1 MTASALARIAS
12 RARRRRI
19 AVQWTL
25 WLLWIFVSMY
35 AAWRFGGAP
44 SAASIAALGLV
55 ALVLLSW
62 RSTRA
67 LGRDWLVRSL
77 DDRET
82 ALQDSADLLFA
93 PATALNPL
101 QTLQQARVRAALER
115 HASLDLREP
124 WPHKRIFVSMLAAA
138 GAAIVLCFWQ
148 PTTLQTET
156 ASTTVPAAL
165 EAPPALQSLQAT
177 LQAAPPKY
185 TGLPVRRLD
194 DIEGVVEEG
203 SELAWE
209 LRFAIEPAAARLR
222 FVEGDALELAQ
233 HEGSWRA
240 TRTITASTL
249 YRIEFEGAPPL
260 PERAAYRLEM
270 KPDLAPQIT
279 MLQPDKTLTVLD
291 AATARWSLAFD
302 AIDDYA
308 LGAAELELTLAQG
321 SGEQVTVSER
331 RVALRGAGDA
341 RRQHFEHR
349 IDLTALG
356 FAQGDDLI
364 ARVVV
369 RDRRAP
375 KPNITRSPSF
385 ILRWPPPRGA
395 DGTGVEGLVQQ
406 NMPAYFRSQRQII
419 IDTEALIAQRSKLPA
434 DEYVVRSDVIGA
446 DQRLLRLKYGQ
457 FLGEESESEN
467 EVAEHHDEGG
477 GSVFEQA
484 HELMADAGHLHDLP
498 EAATLL
504 DPDTRRLLRSALDAM
519 WQAERELRTGNPVA
533 ALPYEN
539 RALEFIKRVQQAD
552 RIYLARVG
560 LELPQLDA
568 SRRLTGERPAAS
580 LRNDPLAAHDADNV
594 PAQMWKAL
602 QYGTDLPLDALA
614 QWIDGER
621 GRLEDPLSMLA
632 EIDALRRNANCGDCR
647 ERLAKQIW
655 SVLTPPPATP
665 SMRPAPDA
673 AGRAYLDALAPAG
686 ESL

>member
-1 MTASALARIAS
+1 MTTSVLTRIAS

-19 AVQWTL
+19 AVQWAL
-25 WLLWIFVSMY
+25 WLPWIFVAAY
-35 AAWRFGGAP
+35 AAWRFAGVP
-44 SAASIAALGLV
+44 SAALIAAIGLV
-55 ALVLLSW
+55 APVMLSW
-62 RSTRA
+62 RSSRT
-67 LGRDWLVRSL
+67 LDRDWLVRSL
-77 DDRET
+77 DDREA

-101 QTLQQARVRAALER
+101 EALQQARVRAALER

-124 WPHKRIFVSMLAAA
+124 WPHKRILFSMLAAA
-138 GAAIVLCFWQ
+138 GAATLLWFWQ
-148 PTTLQTET
+148 PVSLQTET
-156 ASTTVPAAL
+156 ASTSAPTTI
-165 EAPPALQSLQAT
+165 ETPPAVQSLQAT
-177 LQAAPPKY
+177 LQVTPPKY
-185 TGLPVRRLD
+185 TDLPLRRLD

-203 SELAWE
+203 SELAWD
-209 LRFAIEPAAARLR
+209 LHFAIEPTAVRLR
-222 FVEGDALELAQ
+222 FVEGDALELTQ
-233 HEGSWRA
+233 QEGDWRA
-240 TRTITASTL
+240 TRKIDASTL
-249 YRIEFEGAPPL
+249 YRIEFDGAPPL

-279 MLQPDKTLTVLD
+279 VLQPEKTLTVLD
-291 AATARWSLAFD
+291 AAAARWSLMFD

-331 RVALRGAGDA
+331 RVALRGTGDA

-349 IDLTALG
+349 VDLAALG

-375 KPNITRSPSF
+375 KANITRSPSF

-419 IDTEALIAQRSKLPA
+419 IDTEALIAQRSKFSA

-467 EVAEHHDEGG
+467 EAAEHHDEGG
-477 GSVFEQA
+477 GSVFDQA

-560 LELPQLDA
+560 LELPQLDV

-580 LRNDPLAAHDADNV
+580 LRNDPLLAHDAGSV
-594 PAQMWKAL
+594 PAQMWQAL
-602 QYGTDLPLDALA
+602 QSGTDLPLDALA

-621 GRLEDPLSMLA
+621 ERLEDPLSMLA
-632 EIDALRRNANCGDCR
+632 EIDALRRNADCGDCR
-647 ERLAKQIW
+647 ERLAEQIW

-665 SMRPAPDA
+665 STRIAPDA
-673 AGRAYLDALAPAG
+673 VGRAYLDALAPTG
-686 ESL
+686 ESP